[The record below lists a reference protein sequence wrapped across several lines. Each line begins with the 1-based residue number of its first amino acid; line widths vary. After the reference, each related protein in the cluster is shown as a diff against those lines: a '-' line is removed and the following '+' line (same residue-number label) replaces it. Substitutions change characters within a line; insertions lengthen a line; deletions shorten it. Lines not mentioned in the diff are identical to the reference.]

1 MHFLQGRFR
10 KSMFNAY
17 YQTTEDS
24 NFTKHH
30 DHNYHEL
37 ILVERGEV
45 DFSIENCLYTAKEH
59 SLVVIGHLERHHCE
73 VLQTPYQRRV
83 MRIPNDF
90 LIQYVRLPLLASF
103 FLYRPKSFTHVL
115 TLNDNLFEKVRER
128 FDAIIEE
135 LRVELPLQEHQLGIL
150 LELLLMELF
159 RNRPECFFNWQS
171 TQDMTTIFHIQRYV
185 ARNFNQELTL
195 AALADLFH
203 VSPYWLSRSFRI
215 ITGSGFQ
222 QYLIL
227 CRLNEAKRLLLS
239 TDLPITMV
247 ADYSGY
253 RDVNNFIRAFRMHEK
268 VTPLKFRKNGGA

>member
-1 MHFLQGRFR
+1 M
-10 KSMFNAY
+10 
-17 YQTTEDS
+17 
-24 NFTKHH
+24 
-30 DHNYHEL
+30 
-37 ILVERGEV
+37 
-45 DFSIENCLYTAKEH
+45 
-59 SLVVIGHLERHHCE
+59 
-73 VLQTPYQRRV
+73 
-83 MRIPNDF
+83 
-90 LIQYVRLPLLASF
+90 
-103 FLYRPKSFTHVL
+103 L

-135 LRVELPLQEHQLGIL
+135 LRVNLPLQEHQLGIL

-247 ADYSGY
+247 ADYPGY